1 MQVLNYNG
9 NTWFTSF
16 GFSYFC
22 YGLFGDAQFPLRTA
36 MA

>member
-9 NTWFTSF
+9 SFWFTGF

-22 YGLFGDAQFPLRTA
+22 YGLFGDARFPLRTA